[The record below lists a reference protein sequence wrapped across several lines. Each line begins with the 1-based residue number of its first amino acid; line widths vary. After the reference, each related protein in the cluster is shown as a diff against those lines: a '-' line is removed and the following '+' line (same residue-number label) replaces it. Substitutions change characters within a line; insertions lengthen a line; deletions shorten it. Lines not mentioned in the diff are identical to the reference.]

1 MADISAQDVAA
12 LRKATGAGMMDCKQ
26 ALEASEGDLDSAMDW
41 LRAKGL
47 GKAGKLGER
56 EATEGAVD
64 AIVDGADGNGTGGQ
78 VGVIVEVNC
87 NTDFVAKGAEFTG
100 MVSRLAEL
108 VATRGDGDVAALPFE
123 GSTVGETL
131 QQLAAKLGEN
141 VTLGRVVRFETG
153 AEGVIDAY
161 KHVQNDRGTIGVLVE
176 LGGVD
181 ANDPESLAV
190 AHEIALHVSFAAP
203 AYLTREEVPES
214 VLERERAVIEEK
226 SRNEGVPEAK
236 LQGAVQGRLNAF
248 YRDVVLLE
256 QPSVKDPKVSIKQ
269 LLAGLGADAA
279 IRRFARVKVGEE

>member
-1 MADISAQDVAA
+1 MPDISAQDVAA

-26 ALEASEGDLDSAMDW
+26 ALESSEGDLDAAMDW

-56 EATEGAVD
+56 EATEGAVE
-64 AIVDGADGNGTGGQ
+64 ALVDGN

-87 NTDFVAKGAEFTG
+87 NTDFVAKGADFTG
-100 MVSRLAEL
+100 TVAALGKL
-108 VATRGDGDVAALPFE
+108 VAVNGDTDIMALPFE

-141 VTLGRVVRFETG
+141 VALGRVVRFETG
-153 AEGVIDAY
+153 ADGVLDAY
-161 KHVQNDRGTIGVLVE
+161 KHIQNDRGTIGVLVE
-176 LGGVD
+176 LGGVAAGNSD
-181 ANDPESLAV
+181 AQAV

-203 AYLTREEVPES
+203 GYLTREEVPDA

-256 QPSVKDPKVSIKQ
+256 QPSVRDPKVTIGKLVES
-269 LLAGLGADAA
+269 LGANASV
-279 IRRFARVKVGEE
+279 RRFARVKVGED